1 MSITLY
7 TAPDCLR
14 CKIVK
19 SWLEDK
25 GMAYATVDFKGD
37 AATFNAFYRA
47 NRPRIYRNP
56 EGVEF
61 PLFDDGNVIKQGSGE
76 VIAYLLSGH
85 ELECCVTRSDL
96 LHGWISGLYPSR
108 CPDAQEDN
116 FMELVRHLAAGG
128 LTLCL
133 RVDGRKPALL
143 EKLLA
148 LKLPGRV
155 ELNLPAH
162 NVYADGPSPVAPVPA
177 DVARSVALVRTAADH
192 AVRLVVA
199 PVQGAQGAAW
209 PTRDQVAATAKMLSD
224 ATGDKQLPCVLA
236 ITTDELPKGIE
247 ALPDALMLK
256 YRSASREFLFKIDVE
271 KA

>member
-19 SWLEDK
+19 SWMESK
-25 GMAYATVDFKGD
+25 GTPYATVDFKGD

-61 PLFDDGNVIKQGSGE
+61 PLFDDGTVIKQGSGE
-76 VIAYLLSGH
+76 IIAYLMSGH

-96 LHGWISGLYPSR
+96 LHGWISGLYPSL
-108 CPDAQEDN
+108 CPDAHEDN
-116 FMELVRHLAAGG
+116 FVELVRHLGASG
-128 LTLCL
+128 LTICL

-143 EKLLA
+143 EKLLG
-148 LKLPGRV
+148 LNLPGRV
-155 ELNLPAH
+155 ELNIPAH
-162 NVYADGPSPVAPVPA
+162 NVYEDGTAPIAADI
-177 DVARSVALVRTAADH
+177 ARSVALVRSAAQH
-192 AVRLVVA
+192 AVRLVVT
-199 PVQGAQGAAW
+199 PVQDAATASW
-209 PTRDQVAATAKMLSD
+209 PARDAVAATAKMLSE

-236 ITTDELPKGIE
+236 LTMNATPEGLE
-247 ALPDALMLK
+247 ALPDAQMLK
-256 YRSASREFLFKIDVE
+256 YRSAAREFLFKIDVE